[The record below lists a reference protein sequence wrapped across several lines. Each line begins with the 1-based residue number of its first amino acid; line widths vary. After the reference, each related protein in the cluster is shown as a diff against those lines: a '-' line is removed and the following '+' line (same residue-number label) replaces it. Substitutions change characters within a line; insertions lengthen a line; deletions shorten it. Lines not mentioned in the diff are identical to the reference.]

1 MLISGACACRPVS
14 NCTGL
19 HDKCGLDL
27 NLRGM
32 LLKQNEDSVIK
43 VEVLFSESCWQYW
56 DAGVSIRRKPG
67 NPCRIHGKIVTTC
80 RFQFVTMLLNVTDI

>member
-32 LLKQNEDSVIK
+32 LLKQNEDNVIK
-43 VEVLFSESCWQYW
+43 VELLFSESCWQYW
-56 DAGVSIRRKPG
+56 DAGV
-67 NPCRIHGKIVTTC
+67 
-80 RFQFVTMLLNVTDI
+80 FQLEENLEILVGFMEKLPPLADFSLLQCC